1 MIYLD
6 HNASTPVD
14 PEVADVLY
22 SVLRTNFGNPSSG
35 HDIGV
40 RAKTSIEKARLQVAG
55 LIGASPE
62 EVVFTSG
69 GTESNNL
76 AIIGTALMKKKGHII
91 TSVIEH
97 PSVTNPCAH
106 LEAKGFECTY
116 VRVDHE
122 GMIAVE
128 DIRKAIRK
136 ETFLI
141 TLMHANNET
150 GVMQSIEEI
159 GALARA
165 KGISFHTDAAQ
176 TVGKVPVNVES
187 LNVDML
193 TIATHKFYGPKGVGA
208 LYMRKGTKLNPLL
221 FGAGHERGLKPGTEN
236 VPGIAGMG
244 KACEMAEV
252 CMKDRVSHTKR
263 LTAML
268 YTGLREHIPG
278 LRINGHKTLRLPN
291 TLNVCIPGI
300 DSSTLLE
307 SIKNSVAASSG
318 SACHAGERKPSAVLM
333 AMGVSESDA
342 MSSVRLS
349 TGKDSTEEEIK
360 EAVETIAMAMQAL
373 THSPPLGRA
382 IPEGG

>member
-14 PEVADVLY
+14 PEVADVVY

-35 HDIGV
+35 HDIGIK
-40 RAKTSIEKARLQVAG
+40 AKTSMEKARLQVAE

-76 AIIGTALMKKKGHII
+76 AIIGSSLKNKKGHII

-106 LEAKGFECTY
+106 LQSMGFDCTY
-116 VRVDHE
+116 VRVDHD
-122 GMIAVE
+122 GMAIVE

-150 GVMQSIEEI
+150 GVLQPIEEI
-159 GALARA
+159 GALARE

-176 TVGKVPVNVES
+176 TVGKVPVNVEK
-187 LNVDML
+187 LQVDML

-208 LYMRKGTKLNPLL
+208 LYIRKGVELSPLL
-221 FGAGHERGLKPGTEN
+221 FGAGHERGLRPGTEN
-236 VPGIAGMG
+236 VACVAGLG
-244 KACEMAEV
+244 KACEMAGV
-252 CMKDRVSHTKR
+252 YMKDRTSHTKR
-263 LTAML
+263 LTSML
-268 YTGLREHIPG
+268 CTGLRERIPG
-278 LRINGHKTLRLPN
+278 LRINGHETLRLPN
-291 TLNVCIPGI
+291 TLNICIPGI
-300 DSSTLLE
+300 NSSNFLGW
-307 SIKNSVAASSG
+307 IKDSVAASSG
-318 SACHAGERKPSAVLM
+318 SACHAGENKPSAVLM
-333 AMGVSESDA
+333 AMGIPEADA
-342 MSSVRLS
+342 MSSLRLS
-349 TGKDSTEEEIK
+349 TGKDTTEEEIK
-360 EAVETIAMAMQAL
+360 EAVEVIANAVQQLAR
-373 THSPPLGRA
+373 S
-382 IPEGG
+382 